1 MKSPNH
7 VRIKPY
13 GARGKARARARSG
26 TILICVLAC
35 LIVTS
40 ALLVNMLQTVLR
52 DRREVRLD
60 RQLRQ
65 TELLCEAGVMRAAD
79 KLQSSSD
86 YDGETW
92 TPNLGQTPW
101 SDASV
106 EIRVTSTEG
115 APGKHVEV
123 IARLGHDSDEVSDTQ
138 SMQRSHTFTFRP
150 SDTSPSE
157 R

>member
-1 MKSPNH
+1 MNTPNTYRMKH
-7 VRIKPY
+7 CRMQVRIQN
-13 GARGKARARARSG
+13 RARSG

-40 ALLVNMLQTVLR
+40 GLLVNMVQTVLR
-52 DRREVRLD
+52 DRREVRLE

-92 TPNLGQTPW
+92 TPDLSPTPW
-101 SDASV
+101 SDATV
-106 EIRVTSTEG
+106 EIRVTSVEAT
-115 APGKHVEV
+115 PGKRVEV
-123 IARLGHDSDEVSDTQ
+123 IAKLGHESGEVQDSQ
-138 SMQRSHTFTFRP
+138 SMQRSHTFTFQT
-150 SDTSPSE
+150 SDPSPSE